1 MKKNLLLATLLVSAA
16 FGLGATNRA
25 MAGTTYTIDG
35 SADYL
40 SGAADGTLGA
50 SQLTVDGTTPITG
63 TWNATNE
70 DIINMS
76 GGTLSISKYT
86 GADDDNTNGVLNA
99 TGGVITISED
109 TLFAIDGSSIGGTTQ
124 LINNGTIQCTTPT
137 AMALDKLTNSGSINI
152 GTAELTLNALG
163 AVDTSVNSGLITA
176 ETVNIGANHTL
187 ETAGAGLDATYVNLA
202 AGAVL
207 KLTGGDLAA
216 TIGNFGEAS
225 FGDLS
230 VTDNATYTGEA
241 HVANL
246 SVAAGKTFK
255 VNESG
260 YIYVNNNLSNNGT
273 TTLEHNAVLQL
284 RKEGGVENAGT
295 INGTDAEHAGA
306 LQIGDG
312 TLTLAETVLTN
323 TGLIKDVAV
332 VINSDGKLITS
343 GYNGTNAGLNSA
355 VTNAGTLQLTGGTV
369 AQNVNSLTALNGT
382 TILSGDVSVAGSKGI
397 FADTLNIGANTLTLG
412 AGSEAAAK
420 HFTVLDGA
428 LITDGEN
435 AAILAIGDNGV
446 NNDITNATI
455 NVDKIYMYGNV
466 AADASKITSSATDG
480 IFVEDGAVVT
490 LTGATNANKFRTD
503 DAYTAGVI
511 IAQTMANTGVIA
523 VDNLTINAKDAGDND
538 IVFTTA
544 ANLLQ
549 TSNAVVNNG
558 TLQLTGGTSSS
569 YSALGAAISGSGET
583 EIGDGTNAAYVS
595 NAKEIAKAVTVNSAG
610 HFNNLAGGSTGALT
624 VEANGEAILSGGTV
638 GNGLA
643 GGVINKGTFTFAGGS
658 IAEDKYYSQTAT
670 GTTKFDSSVTSMTL
684 DEHYLL
690 GGGSIIIGDGID
702 GHALQT
708 ITSEMYMFGPN
719 VTKTINEN
727 GKLIVA
733 DGDTILDT
741 DDTWAGQVELNDGGR
756 LTLAGLTGANAIV
769 TDDTI
774 KYTQDG
780 GSLQLGNSSLT
791 LNEGS
796 AITGGSVKLGNAD
809 PASTG
814 TLILNNGLDT
824 NTAVLTTNGESAL
837 TIIGGSGFTT
847 MAETNIGSDA
857 VVTLGD
863 ADTTGTL
870 NVAAGSVTLGAND
883 NWTSKGTVNVTAGT
897 LTLAGVEQ
905 NGVFSQT
912 GGILNISGDQTLGT
926 GAEITSATQVNIL
939 ADNTLTLDDGSSLSL
954 DGGASLDN
962 VSWAGDI
969 VLDGGS
975 LTLANIVDQSR
986 ADEYNKTGVLTANTG
1001 NLTINASNVL
1011 LGNGDTIA
1019 DAVNLTLLADITLAE
1034 GSSLYVTGDEW
1045 STGNITL
1052 AGGTLGLN
1060 GITTSDTK
1068 ALAAN
1073 TGALNFTGDAST
1085 LAGANDLIAKAVVV
1099 NVGSDLTIN
1108 NAAASVTLNG
1118 DVTDPVSA
1126 DTWTNKAITLTS
1138 GNLTFDSLTIE
1149 TDENLKYNQEGGYLK
1164 LDGTSL
1170 TLNAG
1175 SAITGGTVE
1184 IDPSPLVFN
1193 NGVANSAKIL
1203 MTVDDGSSVTIKGLD
1218 ADNTTTLTLEE
1229 NSNLQY
1235 GSLTVGDATNANVLN
1250 VTENSQIAQAVAV
1263 DLKANSTLNLN
1274 LAGDTSKTAKLTMDA
1289 GDSWKGLINQVGGT
1303 LTIRGEVDETKK
1315 TGALISNGGS
1325 LVLGDDVD
1333 ENNFG
1338 SLTLANEDDS
1348 VAKGTVVVINE
1359 NGVLEILDG
1368 SVVLDND
1375 NNLHTA
1381 DTWEGAISLGNAE
1394 NSGSG
1399 TLTLDSRYDA
1409 DLGTTDDVKI
1419 YNQFGGTLNMNH
1431 STLVLDTDDSGIFGG
1446 TVNLNSI
1453 STLTFNNGST
1463 QNMAEIKSLGEGIN
1477 KLTLAN
1483 TDGLGLTLVGQSLLA
1498 AKDQVS
1504 IGEGST
1510 LTIAGTSGATP
1521 KQSVVYLN
1529 EGEGNDTWGGS
1540 VVVTSQGVLN
1550 ISDNLTKTGTLTQTN
1565 GGITNIVDNFTITTG
1580 DNITAGQLNI
1590 GDGATDTILTMTG
1603 SANIGKDTAVTI
1615 AAAAELAMEGGTATL
1630 NANDTW
1636 TGAVSQE
1643 GGTLTLS
1650 NRTDTT
1656 TETKTYNSI
1665 GGTLNIID
1673 GASLALAT
1681 DESAITGGVNSV
1693 VNLGDNLTVGSL
1705 IISNGLDTNSAVV
1718 VTNGASTF
1726 QVSDAEGNK
1735 FTTATGTN
1743 IAKDAILKVL
1753 GSGELNVAAGTV
1765 DVSDNDT
1772 WSGTIDLTADGTLNI
1787 YDDLAKTGVL
1797 NATGGNLNIG
1807 YVDGVDETKNI
1818 PGTLNLNNV
1827 NDVIGAGVVFTIEE
1841 NGILNQTNGNVTL
1854 GADDTWSGA
1863 IALAENGTL
1872 TITGRGMDTT
1882 DDTQTYN
1889 QTGGT
1894 LNLNDSTL
1902 FLATADSSITD
1913 GTVNLTNAA
1922 GLVVDNGLDT
1932 NSAEVI
1938 TGDDSLNELI
1948 VGNANDTTLT
1958 LTDSSTINTDASVT
1972 VRDGSSLVIASTA
1985 AGGVNLNGGD
1995 GADADTWSGNVDVQ
2009 GGILN
2014 ISGDLGKTGTLT
2026 QTTGDGTT
2034 NITGNFTMNVEGD
2047 TVSAG
2052 TLNIGD
2058 GATETT
2064 LTVGTGDVNTPAIW
2078 AGDGHADVTIA
2089 QNATLN
2095 IDENGYVVLDGG
2107 ADLSMVDWQGTV
2119 ELNGGTLV
2127 LANIVDVTRVE
2138 GAEPYNKTG
2147 NLDAETGTLYID
2159 NTTVLLGAQDVIA
2172 EAVDLHL
2179 TGDIIVDA
2187 DSTVTVDNTDSWD
2200 SGTISLDDDGSLTL
2214 IGVETG
2220 ENTNIDVVD
2229 GNLTL
2234 TNGDDGGESV
2244 SVTLGNANDNIEYL
2258 AHVDLNGDLVIDDG
2272 NVELN
2277 GTAYVDDTDID
2288 SLVGSI
2294 TQNGGTLSLLGVETS
2309 DDLEIAINGG
2319 ETVLD
2324 NMTFGN
2330 DNDFVGYDAKITVNN
2345 GLTINAGQVQL
2356 NGSDYDNPEILIEE
2370 PNDVDTLSDGVVITL
2385 GGGQLDLMDISTV
2398 AADADADPDPI
2409 VGVYLDANT
2418 GSLTIN
2424 NGVNGLGVELNNEN
2438 DDIASAVAVT
2448 VNGNLT
2454 INDGIVRLNGEGE
2467 GQDTLAQGTIE
2478 LDGGQLDLTSI
2489 ATVAHVDAGEDPE
2502 VPGVNLVAE
2511 TGDLNLYGVTLNNAL
2526 DEIDY
2531 TATVLVDGNLTIND
2545 GLVQLNGTAYHGE
2558 DGNIDTL
2565 TSGTISLAGGELDLQ
2580 AIETN
2585 DNVSLVATSGNLI
2598 IDADEVATS
2607 LLNAAD
2613 SIAETVIVNLKEGAT
2628 LTIDNEGED
2637 NLVVLNKVGSEYDDA
2652 DIWAGALNLADGNLE
2667 IKEST
2672 VVTTE
2677 TATYTQTGGEMTLTD
2692 TALTLATA
2700 DSYIDGEDAV
2710 VNINGGAADDA
2721 PGSQLTF
2728 DNGRNSNLDPS
2739 VVNQAIIKS
2748 DDNENNSLTIGG
2760 ENENDTE
2767 LTLLSGSDINGNTA
2781 VTIAANGILNVS
2793 GDSIKGEGD
2802 EQYITND
2809 GIFNLTN
2816 DDETVGTIA
2825 RAINNADEDGSTGTV
2840 NLTGNTMSTA
2850 GSTIDQA
2857 FVNVGED
2864 GADIDHPSVFVMG
2877 DDVTV
2882 TDTLT
2887 VYDFAGIGNAESEI
2901 DANNLVV
2908 EQNGIIMGYGEDE
2921 EHYTEGNITIGGGS
2935 NAGIITQDEV
2945 TLLAADA
2952 DRGNTGIF
2960 DNSGVDDE
2968 HPAALTANGYFQ
2980 NDAQVT
2986 DSNGAGILNI
2996 YGGGESNNEITQSI
3010 VQVAGDVPFD
3020 NNDVITATSQF
3031 NNYGTTNNN
3040 DEIYVRND
3048 DGDAL
3053 LTNGGVIN
3061 ANSGSEIHANTMANH
3076 VEPENPDDPTIEGT
3090 INMKN
3095 AKLAVY
3101 YQADDIEGVIN
3112 VLENADG
3119 DDNSELAIAS
3129 ADPDAPAAFV
3139 GDLNVGGG
3147 ENGDAELEFTSG
3159 IIGEA
3164 ADVSIASGSVLTV
3177 DDTNS
3182 ILDNIIDYEPVVE
3195 SQTPT
3200 LTLDG
3205 NGGDDYS
3212 GDLVLVSGEVTL
3224 KDMNEE
3230 NDSALYVGADST
3242 TDDGQNPYFEQTG
3255 GTLNLVNTEMTM
3267 EDSSL
3272 IADAGAGSDTVL
3284 NIDGNSIFNSES
3296 GAFIVDDL
3304 QNAGLINGINETY
3317 EDYTANENLI
3327 AGDGAG
3333 DNQGDFQIDI
3343 YARSNN
3349 NSEND
3354 TFGSDNALITAANGE
3369 DGVLNISDFTLNG
3382 DLFGF
3387 DAPIDGKINLGQVF
3401 KGRVDE
3407 NVDMQFTA
3415 TDKQVLT
3422 PIGWYG
3428 LTSTGAG
3435 NYSFDLKR
3443 FNPAVFRG
3451 QVSKMAQYQ
3460 NQLAIDDMLFNHT
3473 MLDQGFKGN
3482 DYIASNPN
3490 RYASAND
3497 LYAPYYQYS
3506 RKDGG
3511 LWVKMYGTFEKLNM
3525 NHGLHVG
3532 NNSYGT
3538 IVGADFGL
3546 KDLRHGWQFMPTAYI
3561 AYNGAHQY
3569 WDGNGAY
3576 QNGAQ
3581 LGAMGT
3587 WYKDNFM
3594 IGALAFGGVY
3604 NNDMSTPRGSDD
3616 TFNYFAGGSVK
3627 AAYNWRFAKDWSL
3640 QPNLLVAYSFFGQEN
3655 WHTNFGQM
3663 GMMSGMLNGVNV
3675 APGLNLIWEKET
3687 FSTYATIQ
3695 YMYNVNQSVGG
3706 KAGNVY
3712 LPHVH
3717 MDRGYLQYGIGVNKT
3732 FTDRFSGYFQ
3742 TVIRNVGR
3750 TGIGLQL
3757 GFNWQL
3763 GKGGSNNNMRGY
3775 TPELKKTAIKLNGNR
3790 Y

>member
-25 MAGTTYTIDG
+25 MAQTDITLNGTGEGGGNTWANATASTSHLQAVDPDNDDSQNYTHWVTDELDDTLTMYSG
-35 SADYL
+35 STLTTEGLTKNAYL
-40 SGAADGTLGA
+40 YANGGTINVTSGQLDAYGDSYIRQAVALNVASGATLKMDSAGANVVLSSNDQLNGYLNALNGTLTIADGTHNIKSGSTIA
-50 SQLTVDGTTPITG
+50 SAVDLTVSNGATLGITG
-63 TWNATNE
+63 
-70 DIINMS
+70 
-76 GGTLSISKYT
+76 G
-86 GADDDNTNGVLNA
+86 
-99 TGGVITISED
+99 
-109 TLFAIDGSSIGGTTQ
+109 
-124 LINNGTIQCTTPT
+124 
-137 AMALDKLTNSGSINI
+137 
-152 GTAELTLNALG
+152 
-163 AVDTSVNSGLITA
+163 
-176 ETVNIGANHTL
+176 TVNIGSDDTIS
-187 ETAGAGLDATYVNLA
+187 GNLNFQS
-202 AGAVL
+202 GSL
-207 KLTGGDLAA
+207 NITGSK
-216 TIGNFGEAS
+216 TIGGLTNASTITLGEQTLTVS
-225 FGDLS
+225 GD
-230 VTDNATYTGEA
+230 
-241 HVANL
+241 
-246 SVAAGKTFK
+246 F
-255 VNESG
+255 
-260 YIYVNNNLSNNGT
+260 SNTGT
-273 TTLEHNAVLQL
+273 TTIGSGGALQL
-284 RKEGGVENAGT
+284 NKSGTITSSGT
-295 INGTDAEHAGA
+295 INGAGS
-306 LQIGDG
+306 LNIGNG
-312 TLTLAETVLTN
+312 TNATKLTN
-323 TGLIKDVAV
+323 TGLISANSVTVAT
-332 VINSDGKLITS
+332 NATLNTA
-343 GYNGTNAGLNSA
+343 GYNGSSSGLNSA
-355 VTNAGTLQLTGGTV
+355 VT
-369 AQNVNSLTALNGT
+369 
-382 TILSGDVSVAGSKGI
+382 
-397 FADTLNIGANTLTLG
+397 
-412 AGSEAAAK
+412 
-420 HFTVLDGA
+420 
-428 LITDGEN
+428 
-435 AAILAIGDNGV
+435 
-446 NNDITNATI
+446 
-455 NVDKIYMYGNV
+455 
-466 AADASKITSSATDG
+466 
-480 IFVEDGAVVT
+480 
-490 LTGATNANKFRTD
+490 
-503 DAYTAGVI
+503 
-511 IAQTMANTGVIA
+511 
-523 VDNLTINAKDAGDND
+523 
-538 IVFTTA
+538 
-544 ANLLQ
+544 
-549 TSNAVVNNG
+549 NNG
-558 TLQLTGGTSSS
+558 TLQLTGGTVVKAVGGNGLTEIKGAVTSNAAINNVMTIDSTS
-569 YSALGAAISGSGET
+569 GALTIAAANVGGAIDNDRTLTLVGGTADAYSALGAGVS
-583 EIGDGTNAAYVS
+583 GDGTTYIGNGSDAAYVS
-595 NAKEIAKAVTVNSAG
+595 SAKAIAQAIEVQSSG
-610 HFNNLAGGSTGALT
+610 HFENKAGGSVTGTLTIDENGEAVISGGTVSGNVTNSGAFTLAGGSLTGKYTQNGGSMAYT
-624 VEANGEAILSGGTV
+624 ANNITLDDDYLFSGGSILI
-638 GNGLA
+638 GDA
-643 GGVINKGTFTFAGGS
+643 PAGGS
-658 IAEDKYYSQTAT
+658 
-670 GTTKFDSSVTSMTL
+670 
-684 DEHYLL
+684 
-690 GGGSIIIGDGID
+690 
-702 GHALQT
+702 LQT
-708 ITSEMYMFGPN
+708 LTTQINLSGD
-719 VTKTINEN
+719 VTKRIYDN
-727 GKLIVA
+727 GKFVVA
-733 DGDTILDT
+733 DGSSVLDT
-741 DDTWAGQVELNDGGR
+741 GDTWAGQVVLQDDG
-756 LTLAGLTGANAIV
+756 N
-769 TDDTI
+769 
-774 KYTQDG
+774 
-780 GSLQLGNSSLT
+780 LT
-791 LNEGS
+791 LNGL
-796 AITGGSVKLGNAD
+796 TV
-809 PASTG
+809 ST
-814 TLILNNGLDT
+814 N
-824 NTAVLTTNGESAL
+824 
-837 TIIGGSGFTT
+837 
-847 MAETNIGSDA
+847 
-857 VVTLGD
+857 
-863 ADTTGTL
+863 
-870 NVAAGSVTLGAND
+870 
-883 NWTSKGTVNVTAGT
+883 
-897 LTLAGVEQ
+897 
-905 NGVFSQT
+905 
-912 GGILNISGDQTLGT
+912 
-926 GAEITSATQVNIL
+926 ATQ
-939 ADNTLTLDDGSSLSL
+939 T
-954 DGGASLDN
+954 
-962 VSWAGDI
+962 
-969 VLDGGS
+969 
-975 LTLANIVDQSR
+975 
-986 ADEYNKTGVLTANTG
+986 
-1001 NLTINASNVL
+1001 
-1011 LGNGDTIA
+1011 
-1019 DAVNLTLLADITLAE
+1019 
-1034 GSSLYVTGDEW
+1034 
-1045 STGNITL
+1045 
-1052 AGGTLGLN
+1052 
-1060 GITTSDTK
+1060 
-1068 ALAAN
+1068 
-1073 TGALNFTGDAST
+1073 
-1085 LAGANDLIAKAVVV
+1085 
-1099 NVGSDLTIN
+1099 
-1108 NAAASVTLNG
+1108 
-1118 DVTDPVSA
+1118 
-1126 DTWTNKAITLTS
+1126 
-1138 GNLTFDSLTIE
+1138 
-1149 TDENLKYNQEGGYLK
+1149 YNQTDGYLK

-1175 SAITGGTVE
+1175 SAILGGTVE
-1184 IDPSPLVFN
+1184 IDPSEFIFN
-1193 NGVANSAKIL
+1193 NNVANSAKIL
-1203 MTVDDGSSVTIKGLD
+1203 MNLDDGSSLTIYGGTADPVSNTSLTLLPDSVLD
-1218 ADNTTTLTLEE
+1218 YGTLTL
-1229 NSNLQY
+1229 
-1235 GSLTVGDATNANVLN
+1235 GDSVHQNVLN
-1250 VTENSQIAQAVAV
+1250 VANNATIAQAVDV
-1263 DLKANSTLNLN
+1263 SILANSTVNLSG
-1274 LAGDTSKTAKLTMDA
+1274 ADAEMTMDVDDTWTGDLVQTA
-1289 GDSWKGLINQVGGT
+1289 GALTIMGNVDNSVKTGSLQSSGGSLTIGNGTELGTSLLALNNTNDSITAAAIVNITEYSELNQTAGSVTLDNVAPHADTWNGRISLDGTGALTLDHRIDVDVTDGNKTYNQLGGT
-1303 LTIRGEVDETKK
+1303 LTMNR
-1315 TGALISNGGS
+1315 S
-1325 LVLGDDVD
+1325 
-1333 ENNFG
+1333 
-1338 SLTLANEDDS
+1338 
-1348 VAKGTVVVINE
+1348 
-1359 NGVLEILDG
+1359 
-1368 SVVLDND
+1368 
-1375 NNLHTA
+1375 
-1381 DTWEGAISLGNAE
+1381 
-1394 NSGSG
+1394 
-1399 TLTLDSRYDA
+1399 TLTL
-1409 DLGTTDDVKI
+1409 GT
-1419 YNQFGGTLNMNH
+1419 NA
-1431 STLVLDTDDSGIFGG
+1431 SGIFDGE
-1446 TVNLNSI
+1446 VYLNDASI
-1453 STLTFNNGST
+1453 LTIDNGST
-1463 QNMAEIKSLGEGIN
+1463 QNMAQLVTDGTHVN
-1477 KLTLAN
+1477 KLILNKKAADEVGPTLK
-1483 TDGLGLTLVGQSLLA
+1483 LTGNSQIA
-1498 AKDQVS
+1498 AMDQVT
-1504 IGEGST
+1504 IG
-1510 LTIAGTSGATP
+1510 AGTKLEIESTTAAGVTLNGNGGA
-1521 KQSVVYLN
+1521 
-1529 EGEGNDTWGGS
+1529 DTWAGNVDVAG
-1540 VVVTSQGVLN
+1540 GVLN
-1550 ISDNLTKTGTLTQTN
+1550 ISGDLTKTGTLTQT
-1565 GGITNIVDNFTITTG
+1565 GGAGSKTNIVDTFTITTG

-1863 IALAENGTL
+1863 IALSENGTL

-1938 TGDDSLNELI
+1938 TGDNSLNELI

-1958 LTDSSTINTDASVT
+1958 LTGSTLINTDAAVT
-1972 VRDGSSLVIASTA
+1972 VRDGSSLVIASTDV
-1985 AGGVNLNGGD
+1985 GGVNLNGGD

-2009 GGILN
+2009 GGVLN
-2014 ISGDLGKTGTLT
+2014 ISGDLEKTGTLT
-2026 QTTGDGTT
+2026 QTAGNGTT
-2034 NITGNFTMNVEGD
+2034 NITGEFAMSVEDD

-2064 LTVGTGDVNTPAIW
+2064 LTVGTGDVNTPAIL

-2089 QNATLN
+2089 QNATLD
-2095 IDENGYVVLDGG
+2095 IAENGYVVLDGG

-2127 LANIVDVTRVE
+2127 LANIVDQSRVNTPDDP
-2138 GAEPYNKTG
+2138 ATYNKTG

-2200 SGTISLDDDGSLTL
+2200 SGTISLDDNGDLTL

-2277 GTAYVDDTDID
+2277 GTAYVDNTDID

-2398 AADADADPDPI
+2398 AVDADADPDPI

-2418 GSLTIN
+2418 GILTIN

-2489 ATVAHVDAGEDPE
+2489 ATIAHVDAENPDDV

-2511 TGDLNLYGVTLNNAL
+2511 TGNLNLYGVTLNNAL

-2558 DGNIDTL
+2558 DTNIDTL
-2565 TSGTISLAGGELDLQ
+2565 NSGIISLAGGELDLQ

-2613 SIAETVIVNLKEGAT
+2613 SIAEAVVVNLKEGAT

-2637 NLVVLNKVGSEYDDA
+2637 NLVVLNKVGSEDADA

-2672 VVTTE
+2672 VVTTAA
-2677 TATYTQTGGEMTLTD
+2677 ATYTQTGGEMTLTD

-2700 DSYIDGEDAV
+2700 DSYIDGATAV
-2710 VNINGGAADDA
+2710 VNINGGEADDA

-2728 DNGRNSNLDPS
+2728 DNGRNSDLADP
-2739 VVNQAIIKS
+2739 VINQAIIKS
-2748 DDNENNSLTIGG
+2748 DNNAGNSLTVGG
-2760 ENENDTE
+2760 ATEGKVSE
-2767 LTLLSGSDINGNTA
+2767 LTLLSGSDINKNTA
-2781 VTIAANGILNVS
+2781 VTVTANGILNAS
-2793 GDSIKGEGD
+2793 GTSIKGGGD

-2816 DDETVGTIA
+2816 DGETAGTIA
-2825 RAINNADEDGSTGTV
+2825 RAIIYSDHDDTPTPAGTV

-2857 FVNVGED
+2857 VVNVGED

-2908 EQNGIIMGYGEDE
+2908 EQNGIIMGSGEGDD
-2921 EHYTEGNITIGGGS
+2921 YSEGNITIGGGS
-2935 NAGIITQDEV
+2935 NAGIITQEDV
-2945 TLLAADA
+2945 TLLAANYEG
-2952 DRGNTGIF
+2952 RGNTGIF

-2986 DSNGAGILNI
+2986 DLNGAGILNI

-3031 NNYGTTNNN
+3031 NNLGTTNNN

-3076 VEPENPDDPTIEGT
+3076 VEPENPDDPAIEGT

-3147 ENGDAELEFTSG
+3147 DNGDAELEFTSG

-3212 GDLVLVSGEVTL
+3212 GDLVLASGEVTL

-3242 TDDGQNPYFEQTG
+3242 TAGGQNPYFEQTG

-3284 NIDGNSIFNSES
+3284 NIDEDSIFRSES
-3296 GAFIVDDL
+3296 GAFTVDDL
-3304 QNAGLINGINETY
+3304 QNAGLVDGDSLNDTY
-3317 EDYTANENLI
+3317 ENYVANENLI

-3333 DNQGDFQIDI
+3333 DTQGDFAIDI

-3349 NSEND
+3349 NNDSD
-3354 TFGSDNALITAANGE
+3354 TFGSDDALITTPIIDPATGE
-3369 DGVLNISDFTLNG
+3369 RVAEGIFNIDDWTLNG

-3387 DAPIDGKINLGQVF
+3387 DAPIDRKINLGQVF
-3401 KGRVDE
+3401 KGEVDE
-3407 NVDMQFTA
+3407 TVNIQFTA
-3415 TDKQVLT
+3415 TDKQVFT

-3428 LTSTGAG
+3428 LTPTGAG

-3443 FNPAVFRG
+3443 FNPQVFRG
-3451 QVSKMAQYQ
+3451 QVTKIAQYQ

-3482 DYIASNPN
+3482 DYVASHPN

-3538 IVGADFGL
+3538 IIGADFGL

-3569 WDGNGAY
+3569 WSGTGAY

-3581 LGAMGT
+3581 IGAMGT

-3604 NNDMSTPRGSDD
+3604 NNDMNTLRGSDE

-3655 WHTNFGQM
+3655 WHTDFGQM

-3706 KAGNVY
+3706 RAGNVG

-3757 GFNWQL
+3757 GFNWAL
-3763 GKGGSNNNMRGY
+3763 GKGGNNNNMRGY